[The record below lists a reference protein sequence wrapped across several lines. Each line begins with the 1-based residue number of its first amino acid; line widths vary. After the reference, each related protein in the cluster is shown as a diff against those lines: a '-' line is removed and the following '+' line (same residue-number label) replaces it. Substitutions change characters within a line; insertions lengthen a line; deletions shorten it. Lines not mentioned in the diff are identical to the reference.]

1 MCTSK
6 TKNSRKTKGTSL
18 SSLGDRREIRKK
30 MKIESYSLWDPFVLL
45 NGRKIKFSTYTEM
58 KLNIGTLLLKSND
71 KKMTIFYKQKYKCLE
86 FCETWILSEKNKPKR
101 INKTT
106 FFVLTEKHDWLNR
119 KKSKLVS

>member
-1 MCTSK
+1 
-6 TKNSRKTKGTSL
+6 
-18 SSLGDRREIRKK
+18 
-30 MKIESYSLWDPFVLL
+30 
-45 NGRKIKFSTYTEM
+45 
-58 KLNIGTLLLKSND
+58 
-71 KKMTIFYKQKYKCLE
+71 MTIFYKQKYKCLE